1 MRLIAA
7 LIVCLLIASAVSA
20 QETTPTPVPSAR
32 VTLSP
37 DELLADEIAQN
48 AADARRSMEESARY
62 AEDASRFL
70 GIFEAISVAIAIAGG
85 SLGVIG
91 VTRLF
96 SAQSELAKARQRV
109 DAELTEL
116 RTRFQTELTEKE
128 EALQKMSSTLLQ
140 SLERQRKA
148 TEQATLALSLL
159 PLGERQ
165 YRAQDLQGAAD
176 TYLRALK
183 LDEDNPL
190 IHYRLGYVYVQ
201 SGQLPDAERHLQ
213 QALTIDPEFHL
224 AMAALGYVYRRIGD
238 KLPQG
243 LDRDEMLNKA
253 ESYLL
258 KALRLSPKLVDDD
271 SESWWGSLGGLYR
284 RRGQIDQAIYA
295 YEQAAKVTPHSSYP
309 FSNLAMLYMG
319 KHNREQMLTTF
330 RRVERLARGEVQ
342 AEVDNYW
349 AYADLLTSRLALG
362 KVDDAEDALISVF
375 DLASASSPYALEA
388 LVDTLTRLMEAL
400 GGPEAAPHIPPYIQR
415 IQERIGQ
422 ITTLKVKSS

>member
-20 QETTPTPVPSAR
+20 QETTPVPSS
-32 VTLSP
+32 TLTI
-37 DELLADEIAQN
+37 DEVRAQQVAQDAD
-48 AADARRSMEESARY
+48 DARRSMEEAARY

-109 DAELTEL
+109 DAELTDL
-116 RTRFQTELTEKE
+116 RNRFQTELTEKE
-128 EALQKMSSTLLQ
+128 NALQAMSTTLLQ

-176 TYLRALK
+176 TYMRALK

-201 SGQLPDAERHLQ
+201 SGQLSDAERHLQ
-213 QALTIDPEFHL
+213 QALSIDPEFHL

-238 KLPQG
+238 KLPEG
-243 LDRDEMLNKA
+243 LERDEMLNKA
-253 ESYLL
+253 EAHLI

-319 KHNREQMLTTF
+319 RHNREQMLQTF

-362 KVDDAEDALISVF
+362 KIDEADDALTSVF

-388 LVDTLTRLMEAL
+388 LVDTLTRLLDSL
-400 GGPEAAPHIPPYIQR
+400 GGPDAAPHIPPYIRRIQQR
-415 IQERIGQ
+415 IGE
-422 ITTLKVKSS
+422 ITELRLKST

>member
-1 MRLIAA
+1 MRLII
-7 LIVCLLIASAVSA
+7 LVILCLLIASAVSA
-20 QETTPTPVPSAR
+20 QETTPSPAPTQ
-32 VTLSP
+32 TLSP
-37 DELLADEIAQN
+37 EQLFAEQTAQN
-48 AADARRSMEESARY
+48 ADDARRSMEEAARY

-70 GIFEAISVAIAIAGG
+70 GIFEAISVAIAFAAG
-85 SLGVIG
+85 SLGVVG

-96 SAQSELAKARQRV
+96 SAQNELVKARQRV
-109 DAELTEL
+109 DEELNEL
-116 RTRFQTELTEKE
+116 RKRFQSELSEKE
-128 EALQKMSSTLLQ
+128 NALQQMSATLLQ
-140 SLERQRKA
+140 SLESQRKA

-190 IHYRLGYVYVQ
+190 IHYRVGYVYVQ
-201 SGQLPDAERHLQ
+201 SGQLEDAERHLQ
-213 QALTIDPEFHL
+213 QALKIDPDFHL

-243 LDRDEMLNKA
+243 IEKDEMLNKA
-253 ESYLL
+253 ESFLL

-284 RRGQIDQAIYA
+284 RRGQIDQAIHA

-309 FSNLAMLYMG
+309 FSNLAMLYMQ
-319 KHNREQMLTTF
+319 KHSKDQMLNTF

-362 KVDDAEDALISVF
+362 RVEDAEEAMISVF
-375 DLASASSPYALEA
+375 DLASSSSSYALEA
-388 LVDTLTRLMEAL
+388 LVETLTRLMEAL
-400 GGPEAAPHIPPYIQR
+400 GGPEAAPHIPPYIER
-415 IQERIGQ
+415 IQERIGDM
-422 ITTLKVKSS
+422 TMVRLKST

>member
-1 MRLIAA
+1 MRVIAA
-7 LIVCLLIASAVSA
+7 LILCLCLAAAAVA
-20 QETTPTPVPSAR
+20 QEATPAVQPPTP
-32 VTLSP
+32 SP
-37 DELLADEIAQN
+37 DDTLAQQVAEN
-48 AADARRSMEESARY
+48 ADAARRSMEEAARY

-70 GIFEAISVAIAIAGG
+70 GIFEAISVAITIAVG

-96 SAQSELAKARQRV
+96 SAQSELVKARQRV
-109 DAELTEL
+109 DQELGEL
-116 RTRFQTELTEKE
+116 RQRFESAIAER
-128 EALQKMSSTLLQ
+128 EASLQEMSTTLLQ
-140 SLERQRKA
+140 SLEHQRRA
-148 TEQATLALSLL
+148 TEQSTLALSLL

-176 TYLRALK
+176 TYARALK

-201 SGQLPDAERHLQ
+201 SGQLEDAERHLQ
-213 QALTIDPEFHL
+213 RALSIDPEFHL

-238 KLPQG
+238 KLPEG
-243 LDRDEMLNKA
+243 IDRDEMLNKA
-253 ESYLL
+253 ESHLL

-284 RRGQIDQAIYA
+284 RRGQMDQAIHA

-309 FSNLAMLYMG
+309 FSNLAMLYMQRHS
-319 KHNREQMLTTF
+319 KEQMLNTF

-362 KVDDAEDALISVF
+362 KTEEAEEALISVF
-375 DLASASSPYALEA
+375 DLASSSSPYALEA
-388 LVDTLTRLMEAL
+388 LVDTLTRLLDAL
-400 GGPEAAPHIPPYIQR
+400 GGPHVAPHIPPYIDR
-415 IQERIGQ
+415 IQERIGE
-422 ITTLKVKSS
+422 ITMVRVKST

>member
-1 MRLIAA
+1 
-7 LIVCLLIASAVSA
+7 
-20 QETTPTPVPSAR
+20 
-32 VTLSP
+32 
-37 DELLADEIAQN
+37 
-48 AADARRSMEESARY
+48 
-62 AEDASRFL
+62 
-70 GIFEAISVAIAIAGG
+70 
-85 SLGVIG
+85 
-91 VTRLF
+91 
-96 SAQSELAKARQRV
+96 
-109 DAELTEL
+109 
-116 RTRFQTELTEKE
+116 
-128 EALQKMSSTLLQ
+128 MSTTLLQ

-176 TYLRALK
+176 TYMRALK

-201 SGQLPDAERHLQ
+201 SGQLSDAERHLQ
-213 QALTIDPEFHL
+213 QALSIDPEFHL

-238 KLPQG
+238 KLPEG
-243 LDRDEMLNKA
+243 LERDEMLNKA
-253 ESYLL
+253 EAHLI

-319 KHNREQMLTTF
+319 RHNREQMLQTF

-362 KVDDAEDALISVF
+362 KIDEAEDALTSVF

-388 LVDTLTRLMEAL
+388 LVDTLTRLLDSL
-400 GGPEAAPHIPPYIQR
+400 GGPDAAPHIPPYIHR
-415 IQERIGQ
+415 IQERIGE
-422 ITTLKVKSS
+422 ITELRLKST